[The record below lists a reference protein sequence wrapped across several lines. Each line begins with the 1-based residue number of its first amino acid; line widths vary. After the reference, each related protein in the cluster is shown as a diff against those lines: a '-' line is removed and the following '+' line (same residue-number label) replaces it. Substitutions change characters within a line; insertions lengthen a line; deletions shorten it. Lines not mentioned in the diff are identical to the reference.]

1 MLLEVLNLFYEFLV
15 FILVFFG
22 DFLNF
27 FVVLFN
33 DFLGFFLVFFDDFSS
48 FFMVFL
54 VDFLGDIPDLVD
66 MRVPN
71 LSDCGVVLR
80 VLCGLGSV
88 ELVDDRPHQ
97 FCVADS
103 ACTVEDHWS
112 FDSDFIRL

>member
-1 MLLEVLNLFYEFLV
+1 M

-22 DFLNF
+22 DFLDF
-27 FVVLFN
+27 FVVLFD
-33 DFLGFFLVFFDDFSS
+33 DFLSFFLVFF
-48 FFMVFL
+48 
-54 VDFLGDIPDLVD
+54 VDFLGDILNLVD
-66 MRVPN
+66 VRVLN

-88 ELVDDRPHQ
+88 EFVDDRPHQ

-112 FDSDFIRL
+112 LDSDFIRL